1 MWEQLEAKLQPG
13 GMARAPQWQQRAISQ
28 VQWRLEMEKFEQ
40 RHAAAQ
46 AEEKRA
52 ISPICDTTYHPLV
65 SRI

>member
-1 MWEQLEAKLQPG
+1 
-13 GMARAPQWQQRAISQ
+13 MARAPQWQQRAISQ